1 MDGPD
6 EVIDLFL
13 WKIHYKKIPAHF
25 ECSECGCYL
34 LELIEDKPSKRE
46 WVILTI
52 WCLLFLVWI
61 IYVIVAIII
70 KIFQ

>member
-34 LELIEDKPSKRE
+34 LELIEDKHSKRE
-46 WVILTI
+46 NVIEMI
-52 WCLLFLVWI
+52 RFFLGLICV
-61 IYVIVAIII
+61 IYGIVAIII
-70 KIFQ
+70 RIF